1 MESPICEKYIWENGE
16 ITLEILRVD
25 NLKKVYGKGENAV
38 HALDGV
44 SFSVEQG
51 EFVAIIGPSGSG
63 KSTLLHILGAVDVPT
78 SGKVIMGGKDVFAQN
93 EEALAIF
100 RRRQVGLIYQFYN
113 LIPVLNVTE
122 NITLPVLLDG
132 RKVNEQRLQ
141 EMISLLGLDGREK
154 HLPNQLSGGQQ
165 QRVSIGRALMNA
177 PAVVLADE
185 PTGNLDS
192 KNSQEIM
199 NLLRESNE
207 KFHQTLIMITH
218 DENIALQADRIIA
231 IEDGKI
237 VRDEV
242 NRA

>member
-1 MESPICEKYIWENGE
+1 MEV
-16 ITLEILRVD
+16 LRVE
-25 NLKKVYGKGENAV
+25 NLTKVYGSGENKV

-63 KSTLLHILGAVDVPT
+63 KSTLLHILGAVDEPT
-78 SGKVIMGGKDVFAQN
+78 SGKVIMDGKDVFSQK

-113 LIPVLNVTE
+113 LIPVLDVKE
-122 NITLPVLLDG
+122 NITLPVLMDG
-132 RKVNEQRLQ
+132 RKVNENRLR
-141 EMISLLGLDGREK
+141 EMVKLLGLEGREK

-199 NLLRESNE
+199 HLLRESNE

-237 VRDEV
+237 TRDEV
-242 NRA
+242 SRP

>member
-1 MESPICEKYIWENGE
+1 M
-16 ITLEILRVD
+16 EILRVD

-63 KSTLLHILGAVDVPT
+63 KSTLIHILGAVDVPT

-177 PAVVLADE
+177 PSVVLADE

>member
-1 MESPICEKYIWENGE
+1 M
-16 ITLEILRVD
+16 EILRVE
-25 NLKKVYGKGENAV
+25 NLTKVYGSGENEV
-38 HALDGV
+38 RALDGV

-78 SGKVIMGGKDVFAQN
+78 SGKVMMDGKDVFSQK
-93 EEALAIF
+93 EETLAIF

-113 LIPVLNVTE
+113 LIPVLDVKE
-122 NITLPVLLDG
+122 NITLPVLMDG
-132 RKVNEQRLQ
+132 RKINEKRLG
-141 EMISLLGLDGREK
+141 EMVKLLGLEGREK

-199 NLLRESNE
+199 HLLRESNE

-237 VRDEV
+237 TRDEV

>member
-1 MESPICEKYIWENGE
+1 M
-16 ITLEILRVD
+16 EILRVD

-51 EFVAIIGPSGSG
+51 EFVAIIRPSGSG

-177 PAVVLADE
+177 PSVVLADE